1 MEPTENQEFKIL
13 INSLKTSMQE
23 YMEYA
28 HPAYSQNDI
37 DECCN
42 ILTNY
47 TENILKSTSR
57 EDGMTIVEFTIK
69 KLNDL
74 NEKCEF
80 DLIET
85 NEREQIAVI
94 IILGGN
100 KMGYNSIDEDITED
114 WREW

>member
-1 MEPTENQEFKIL
+1 MESIENQEFKIL
-13 INSLKTSMQE
+13 INSLNTSMQE

-37 DECCN
+37 DDCCN

-57 EDGMTIVEFTIK
+57 EDGMTIVEFAIK